1 MTMLLSPQILAVGNG
16 ILTPIET
23 ALANPSP
30 GIIMEVD
37 EIFQKTPTPNT
48 KTLSIVSSNFFHLNC
63 QAKWNISDQ
72 KTSNEDFHPNI
83 LRGRV
88 LICHTIR
95 LISSS
100 VSSPCRPNSFPRSG
114 GLYDEFLVG
123 SLRTSPS
130 TFQVRAKP
138 SYL

>member
-1 MTMLLSPQILAVGNG
+1 MTMLLSPQILAVENG

-23 ALANPSP
+23 TLANPSP

-37 EIFQKTPTPNT
+37 EISQKTPTPNT

-88 LICHTIR
+88 LIAILVTAFLWIYW
-95 LISSS
+95 LILL
-100 VSSPCRPNSFPRSG
+100 SPTATS
-114 GLYDEFLVG
+114 DT
-123 SLRTSPS
+123 SL
-130 TFQVRAKP
+130 
-138 SYL
+138 